1 MQHSCANLHSKMKLE
16 LQYDKIGIISSTL
29 CMIHCIGTPFLFI
42 AKSCSPTCCSD
53 APTWWLMIDYL
64 FLLISFFAIFHTTN
78 SSTSL
83 WLRIFF
89 WTTWTILLFSI
100 VDHSFNYHIFPK
112 NFSYFPGLTI
122 VALHFYNLKIN
133 KCENNNCEIC

>member
-1 MQHSCANLHSKMKLE
+1 MQHCCANLYSKMKLE

-64 FLLISFFAIFHTTN
+64 FLVISFFAIFHTTN

-83 WLRIFF
+83 WLRILF
-89 WTTWTILLFSI
+89 WITWSILFFSI
-100 VDHSFNYHIFPK
+100 VDHTFNYNIFPK
-112 NFSYFPGLTI
+112 NFTYFPGLTI

-133 KCENNNCEIC
+133 KCENKNCEIC

>member
-1 MQHSCANLHSKMKLE
+1 MKLE

-64 FLLISFFAIFHTTN
+64 FLVISFFAIFHTTN

-83 WLRIFF
+83 WLRILF
-89 WTTWTILLFSI
+89 WITWSILFFSI
-100 VDHSFNYHIFPK
+100 VDHTFNYNIFPK
-112 NFSYFPGLTI
+112 NFTYFPGLTI

-133 KCENNNCEIC
+133 KCENKNCEIC

>member
-1 MQHSCANLHSKMKLE
+1 MKLE

-29 CMIHCIGTPFLFI
+29 CMIHCIGTPFIFI
-42 AKSCSPTCCSD
+42 AKSCSATCCSD

-64 FLLISFFAIFHTTN
+64 FLIIAFFAIFHTTN
-78 SSTSL
+78 SSTSQ
-83 WLRIFF
+83 WLKILF

-100 VDHSFNYHIFPK
+100 ADHTFSYYIFPK
-112 NFSYFPGLTI
+112 NFSYFPGICI

-133 KCENNNCEIC
+133 KCENKDCEIC

>member
-1 MQHSCANLHSKMKLE
+1 MQHSCANLYSKMKLE

-42 AKSCSPTCCSD
+42 AKACSPTCCSD

-64 FLLISFFAIFHTTN
+64 FLVISFFAIFHTTN

-89 WTTWTILLFSI
+89 WITWSILFFSI
-100 VDHSFNYHIFPK
+100 VDHTFNYNIFPK
-112 NFSYFPGLTI
+112 NFTYFPGLTI

-133 KCENNNCEIC
+133 KCENKNCEIC